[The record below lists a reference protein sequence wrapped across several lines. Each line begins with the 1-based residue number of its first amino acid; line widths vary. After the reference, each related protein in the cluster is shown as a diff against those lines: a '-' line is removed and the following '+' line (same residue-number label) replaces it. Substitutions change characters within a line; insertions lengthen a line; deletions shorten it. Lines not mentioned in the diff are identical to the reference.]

1 MRNKGPDNTFR
12 HGLSLVPMAFL
23 ALSEM
28 GIQDLL
34 KACDFELLSYLDNF
48 DNSYPKIIMSVFAQN
63 TVND

>member
-1 MRNKGPDNTFR
+1 
-12 HGLSLVPMAFL
+12 MALL

-34 KACDFELLSYLDNF
+34 KACDLELRSYLDNF
-48 DNSYPKIIMSVFAQN
+48 NNSYPKIIMAVFAQN